1 MRLWSLCLAAGL
13 MTPVPL
19 RAAPPVPRK
28 GEVIDRAGDAWD
40 IPDGASARRNPM
52 AVSEETLREGHQLW
66 IAHCQ
71 SCHGVEG
78 RGDGPDARLH
88 ERRKG
93 HAPRN
98 LTDPDVQENLTDGD
112 IFYRISNG
120 IIERDKNNIIMPA
133 FSDKVPSEGGRWRLV
148 LFVRTLGRAGR

>member
-1 MRLWSLCLAAGL
+1 MRVSSGLACCLMVLAPLVGAAA
-13 MTPVPL
+13 T
-19 RAAPPVPRK
+19 RAGKA
-28 GEVIDRAGDAWD
+28 GADRTGDAWD
-40 IPDGASARRNPM
+40 IPEAASARRNPLS
-52 AVSEETLREGHQLW
+52 ASEETLREGHALW
-66 IAHCQ
+66 TAHCQ

-78 RGDGPDARLH
+78 RGDGPDAKLH

-112 IFYRISNG
+112 IFHRISNG

-133 FSDKVPSEGGRWRLV
+133 FADKVPSEGSRWRLV
-148 LFVRTLGRAGR
+148 LFVRQLGRAGK